1 MNGTT
6 KKLEKIEKIKKNDD
20 LTSRVFCGDF
30 SEVVPTD
37 FMTGEQDFKNFD
49 TLFKVTE
56 FTKYWLVNLFWFKNY

>member
-1 MNGTT
+1 M
-6 KKLEKIEKIKKNDD
+6 EKIKKNDD

-37 FMTGEQDFKNFD
+37 FMTGEQDFENFD

-56 FTKYWLVNLFWFKNY
+56 FTKY